1 MQQSTTPRPDA
12 SFGAA
17 CAALDGFDWR
27 RDVQVEQIPAPS
39 RIAPF
44 AHAVSVEVQGA
55 GSHRATGRLVLL
67 HDPAGQEAWAGTL
80 RWVTLARADTG
91 EELASDPLLA
101 ELAWGWL
108 TDALDEHDAAHRAA
122 SGTVTAVTS
131 RSFGGLQ
138 GTSDH
143 TEVELRASWT
153 PLADPAPSIARHD
166 FTQHL
171 AAWQD
176 LLCRIAGLSP
186 LPAGVVPLARTR
198 RRQGPST

>member
-1 MQQSTTPRPDA
+1 MDD
-12 SFGAA
+12 FG
-17 CAALDGFDWR
+17 WR
-27 RDVQVEQIPAPS
+27 RDVQVEQIPAPA

-44 AHAVSVEVQGA
+44 ARAVSVEVQGA
-55 GSHRATGRLVLL
+55 GTQYAVGRLVLL
-67 HDPAGQEAWAGTL
+67 HDPAGQDGWDGTY
-80 RWVTLARADTG
+80 RWVSLARADTAR
-91 EELASDPLLA
+91 ELAANPLLA
-101 ELAWGWL
+101 ELTWGWL
-108 TDALDEHDAAHRAA
+108 TEALDAHDAAHRAA

-131 RSFGGLQ
+131 RGFGDLQ
-138 GTSDH
+138 STSDR

-153 PLADPAPSIARHD
+153 PLADPSPSIARHD

-176 LLCRIAGLSP
+176 LLCRIAGLPP